1 MQVHRYPRLH
11 RSQVSVAVHTMAFQV
26 LLFAMPLSL
35 FIPGCFFSIW
45 NASLIFLSLVC
56 LAWSRMVTSDHL
68 ISCGSSL
75 LLSSTCS
82 AHSRLLWV
90 DQSNSVSVLFAAY
103 VECPHGFS
111 NVLLFTSI
119 ALDWV
124 HYMCWRSVDRSV
136 EVSVVSIE
144 KQPSED
150 WCWDW

>member
-1 MQVHRYPRLH
+1 MIRSVIVVLMQVHSYPRLH

-82 AHSRLLWV
+82 ATADFSGWSNRIASLCSLQRTWSARMVSPTYSSSQVLHLIEYTTCVEWSVGSRSLT
-90 DQSNSVSVLFAAY
+90 A
-103 VECPHGFS
+103 
-111 NVLLFTSI
+111 
-119 ALDWV
+119 
-124 HYMCWRSVDRSV
+124 
-136 EVSVVSIE
+136 
-144 KQPSED
+144 
-150 WCWDW
+150 